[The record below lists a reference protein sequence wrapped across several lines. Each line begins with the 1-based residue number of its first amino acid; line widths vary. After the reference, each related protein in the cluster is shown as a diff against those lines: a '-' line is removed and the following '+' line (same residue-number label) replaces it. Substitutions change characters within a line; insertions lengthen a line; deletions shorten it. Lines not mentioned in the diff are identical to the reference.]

1 MSLSLCD
8 PKQHPDWLEPHSLQ
22 WYARLGTTKG
32 KYFYPWSS
40 TISEPNGET
49 VFTEEVSAMVTG
61 KRVLDVG
68 CGHGEY
74 AMSWSPIIKEIV
86 GLDVIDTFI
95 QTGMKSKPV
104 NVSFMIANTR
114 NGLPFDTGEFDCAYI
129 RRGPGSAYADLK
141 RVIKHGGKIL
151 GLHPGD
157 GCNSELSEH
166 FPILFD
172 PPIQGQPIMD
182 SIKAYLLKGGLGD
195 AEVEVVTS
203 TEYLHSP
210 EDILRMRCHGQT
222 PALYNDL
229 TSACLT
235 VVTQIFEQHA
245 TPLGFP
251 TTFVRYLVRANA

>member
-1 MSLSLCD
+1 MS
-8 PKQHPDWLEPHSLQ
+8 

-49 VFTEEVSAMVTG
+49 IFTKEVAAMVVG
-61 KRVLDVG
+61 KKVLDVG

-74 AMSWSPIIKEIV
+74 AMSWNPVAKEVV
-86 GLDVIDTFI
+86 GLDAIDTFLPRA
-95 QTGMKSKPV
+95 MADKPA
-104 NVSFMIANTR
+104 NISFVVANTR
-114 NGLPFDTGEFDCAYI
+114 NGLPFAAGEFDCAYT

-141 RVIKHGGKIL
+141 RVVKPGGMIL

-157 GCNSELSEH
+157 GCNSELANH
-166 FPILFD
+166 FPVLYD
-172 PPIQGQPIMD
+172 PPASGQPIMD
-182 SIKAYLLKGGLGD
+182 SISAYLHQGGLGD
-195 AEVEVVTS
+195 AEIEVITS
-203 TEYLHSP
+203 IEYLHSP

-222 PALYNDL
+222 PALYDYL
-229 TSACLT
+229 AAECLAA
-235 VVTQIFEQHA
+235 VTEIFEQHA